1 MCTHHSKDCSW
12 ADVVQATAARLPRA
26 QHMWIIAL
34 TLATASQSGG
44 PVAPL
49 PTGSHFGLW
58 SLTTGELLQ
67 HSATPPLHTRFGPR
81 PHNVTGA
88 LVKPPLK
95 GLCAWRQEMSAWR
108 GSVVLCG
115 DWTFPGCSIEERSRV
130 LTAAGVAAAVFM
142 GTEGL
147 PLDWDGSSYDS
158 IGIPAIVIGPVLYD
172 RVLSAVESNDPSDYM
187 VWLAPQ
193 DSPLLHDHSFM
204 LFDRTMQIVFF
215 CAAAANICLAIYQ
228 LINIRTAAKALERSS
243 KKLKMDAA
251 NRVISLEL
259 VSALGMTLYIVDGPG
274 MEHTRPVVLPWLVH
288 RLALGIQVEFHMLAL
303 LVSSLHL
310 RQIRKRVEDTT
321 SPKKRGSGSWRSA
334 TSRSSS
340 SIHIGDVPDGGT
352 KEGQSCGCAVPASS
366 RYDRIFVVIIVG
378 LVIVDLV
385 IAILTGLYIATD
397 EFTIVAI
404 TYVCLV
410 TFGLGFWFFWQA
422 MVITRVL
429 KETDIQL
436 GKQMRHRRVSRLS
449 RHAMRIGIL
458 MFISAV
464 CAHGDASP
472 CQGLC

>member
-1 MCTHHSKDCSW
+1 ML
-12 ADVVQATAARLPRA
+12 VV
-26 QHMWIIAL
+26 AL
-34 TLATASQSGG
+34 ALATASQPGG

-81 PHNVTGA
+81 PRNVTGA

-95 GLCAWRQEMSAWR
+95 GLCTWRQEMSAWR

-158 IGIPAIVIGPVLYD
+158 IGIPAIVINPDLYD
-172 RVLSAVESNDPSDYM
+172 RVASTLESTVPSDYM

-193 DSPLLHDHSFM
+193 DSPLLHDQSFM

-215 CAAAANICLAIYQ
+215 CAAAANIFLAIYQ
-228 LINIRTAAKALERSS
+228 LINIRKVAKALARSS
-243 KKLKMDAA
+243 KKLKMRTATQ
-251 NRVISLEL
+251 VISLEL

-288 RLALGIQVEFHMLAL
+288 RLAMGIQVEFHMLAL
-303 LVSSLHL
+303 LVSSSHL
-310 RQIRKRVEDTT
+310 RQIRKRIEDTR
-321 SPKKRGSGSWRSA
+321 SPKKKDSGNWRR
-334 TSRSSS
+334 TTPS
-340 SIHIGDVPDGGT
+340 SIHVGDAPGGET
-352 KEGQSCGCAVPASS
+352 KEGQSRGCAVPASLN
-366 RYDRIFVVIIVG
+366 YDRIFVLMIVG
-378 LVIVDLV
+378 LVIVDLI

-397 EFTIVAI
+397 EFTMIAT

-410 TFGLGFWFFWQA
+410 TFGISFWFFWQA

-429 KETDIQL
+429 KETDNQL
-436 GKQMRHRRVSRLS
+436 GTQMRHRRVSRFS
-449 RHAMRIGIL
+449 RNTMRIGIL

-464 CAHGDASP
+464 CAHVDAST
-472 CQGLC
+472 CHGLF